1 MRFLMLTSVTG
12 IMGEGEKVTKVPMDM
27 FVDKR
32 REKTERDTNDSNA

>member
-12 IMGEGEKVTKVPMDM
+12 IMGEGAKVAKVPMDM

-32 REKTERDTNDSNA
+32 RAKSERDTNDSDA